1 MLAAGNDAVL
11 QAPPGA
17 GKTTLVPLALL
28 DAAWLGDRKIIMLEP
43 RRLAARASAHRMAS
57 LLNERV
63 GETVGYR
70 VRMDTKI
77 GPRTRIE
84 VVTEGVLTRMLQ
96 SDPSLE
102 KFGCVIFDE
111 FHERSLQ
118 ADLGLALTLD
128 ARSAFRDDLRLVI
141 MSATLDG
148 SRVSALLGGVPVVTS
163 EGRMYPVET
172 HYMDRTPAGRIED
185 TAARVVR
192 QALEETA
199 GDVLVFLPG
208 VGEIKRTEERLRGI
222 SADLRPLFGAQ
233 TFAQQDAAIQASPQ
247 GRRKVVLATD
257 IAETS
262 LTIEG
267 VRVVVD
273 AGLARAPLFDPASG
287 MTRLVT
293 RATSKA
299 SADQRRGRAGRL
311 APGTCYRLWTVVDQT
326 ARAEYAPPEILHAD
340 LTGLS
345 LEVSRWGVTDPST
358 LRWLDP
364 PEAGA
369 LNGARELLVQ
379 LGALDTRGSITAHG
393 ERMARLGLHP
403 RLAHMLLTADEAG
416 SGLPACDLAALL
428 EERDPLRGRAH
439 ELPTDIRLRL
449 QALVSAR
456 NGNPKK
462 SVLGADL
469 DKNGIR
475 QILARSKELSRHITN
490 PDTGRAVDLEAAGRW
505 VAAAY
510 PDRVA
515 QMLSDRDGHFRLRNG
530 RPVQIP
536 ANDPL
541 AGSPFLAVASV
552 GGGTDRHRAFM
563 AAPLTAQDIEELFV
577 DQIEEEDV
585 IYWQSDADRVAAVV
599 RRSLGA
605 VILGE
610 SPLGDPNPTDV
621 ARVLLGE
628 VAGRGLHLLP
638 WDNASRQLQNRL
650 VFLGRRDPEWP
661 GRTDELLRIDLAEW
675 LLPFV
680 TGMKRLSDLRKLD
693 LRAALLSGLGWD
705 QRQELNR
712 RAPSHLTV
720 PSGSAI
726 SVDYSD
732 PEMPVLAVRLQE
744 VFGWTETPDID
755 GVPVSMHLLSPA
767 HRPVQVTRDLKGFW
781 ESSYFDVRKD
791 MRGRYPK
798 HNWPENPL
806 QATPTSRTTKPRD

>member
-1 MLAAGNDAVL
+1 M
-11 QAPPGA
+11 
-17 GKTTLVPLALL
+17 

-43 RRLAARASAHRMAS
+43 RRLAARASARRMAS

-63 GETVGYR
+63 GQTVGYR

-96 SDPSLE
+96 TDPSLE
-102 KFGCVIFDE
+102 RFGCVIFDE

-148 SRVSALLGGVPVVTS
+148 SRVAELLGGVPVVTS

-172 HYMDRTPAGRIED
+172 HYLDRTRTGRVED
-185 TAARVVR
+185 AAARAVR
-192 QALEETA
+192 QALLETV

-208 VGEIKRTEERLRGI
+208 VGEIKRTEERLRGV

-233 TFAQQDAAIQASPQ
+233 TFAQQDAAIQASPD

-273 AGLARAPLFDPASG
+273 TGLARGPLFDPASG

-299 SADQRRGRAGRL
+299 SANQRRGRAGRL
-311 APGTCYRLWTVVDQT
+311 APGICYRLWTSVDQA
-326 ARAEYAPPEILHAD
+326 ARPEFSPPEILHAD

-345 LEVSRWGVTDPST
+345 LEVSRWGVPDPSA
-358 LRWLDP
+358 LRWLDAP
-364 PEAGA
+364 AAGA
-369 LNGARELLVQ
+369 LNGARELLLQ
-379 LGALDTRGSITAHG
+379 LGAVDTHGSITGHG

-403 RLAHMLLTADEAG
+403 RLAHMLLTADESG

-456 NGNPKK
+456 NGKPKK
-462 SVLGADL
+462 SVLGAEL

-475 QILARSKELSRHITN
+475 HILTRSKELIRHIAN
-490 PDTGRAVDLEAAGRW
+490 PDVGRTMNLEAAGRW

-515 QMLSDRDGHFRLRNG
+515 QMLSGREGHFRLRNG

-541 AGSPFLAVASV
+541 ADSPFLAVASV
-552 GGGTDRHRAFM
+552 GGGTDRHRAFL
-563 AAPLTAQDIEELFV
+563 AAPLTAKDIEELFA
-577 DQIEEEDV
+577 DQIDEQDV
-585 IYWQSDADRVAAVV
+585 IYWESETDRVAAVV

-610 SPLGDPNPTDV
+610 SPLGKPDPAAI
-621 ARVLLGE
+621 ARVLLSE
-628 VAGRGLHLLP
+628 VSSRGLHFLP
-638 WDNASRQLQNRL
+638 WDKTSRQLQDRL
-650 VFLGRRDPEWP
+650 IFLGSRDSEWP
-661 GRTDELLRIDLAEW
+661 VRTDEMLRTDLVEW
-675 LLPFV
+675 LLPFA
-680 TGMKRLSDLRKLD
+680 TGMRRLTDLRKLD
-693 LRAALLSGLGWD
+693 LRGALLTGLGWD

-732 PEMPVLAVRLQE
+732 PDVPVLAVRLQE
-744 VFGWTETPDID
+744 VFGLTETPTVD
-755 GVPVSMHLLSPA
+755 GIPVSMHLLSPA
-767 HRPVQVTRDLKGFW
+767 QRPVQVTRDLTGFW
-781 ESSYFDVRKD
+781 ESSYFDVRKE

-798 HNWPENPL
+798 HKWPENPL
-806 QATPTSRTTKPRD
+806 QAIPTARSKKPRG